1 MRLAQRK
8 SLAMIAGLILICIVL
23 AGGILQAHGAFAG
36 FDHALMY
43 SAGDL
48 RAGTGQSLTPFA
60 ILLSQA
66 TDVSGRFVMLAL
78 LAPFF
83 RRCWRQWLWL
93 AGVTITAML
102 LNMGLKH
109 LFAAQ
114 RPDLIA
120 HLDPTLTYSFP
131 SGHASGNMAFFCAL
145 ALSVGSRWSWIAITP
160 IIFMIGISRVW
171 LGVHWPS
178 DVICGWIE
186 GVAILLVANL
196 WKPAKSQ

>member
-1 MRLAQRK
+1 ML
-8 SLAMIAGLILICIVL
+8 M
-23 AGGILQAHGAFAG
+23 
-36 FDHALMY
+36 HA
-43 SAGDL
+43 AGDA
-48 RAGTGQSLTPFA
+48 RAGVGQSLTPFA

-66 TDVSGRFVMLAL
+66 TGVPGRIVMLAL
-78 LAPFF
+78 LVLLF
-83 RRCWRQWLWL
+83 RRSWQQWLWL

-114 RPDLIA
+114 RPDLIT

-131 SGHASGNMAFFCAL
+131 SGHASGNMAFFGAL
-145 ALSVGSRWSWIAITP
+145 ALLIGTRWGWITAVPLILL
-160 IIFMIGISRVW
+160 IGISRVW

-186 GVAILLVANL
+186 GVAILLMANH
-196 WKPAKSQ
+196 WKPSKSQ

>member
-1 MRLAQRK
+1 MTTAPRRGPFTL
-8 SLAMIAGLILICIVL
+8 GLVL
-23 AGGILQAHGAFAG
+23 LGFVLLCGILQAQDAFAG
-36 FDHALMY
+36 VDHILMRA
-43 SAGDL
+43 AGDA
-48 RAGTGQSLTPFA
+48 RAGVGQSLTPFA

-78 LAPFF
+78 LALLF

-120 HLDPTLTYSFP
+120 HLDPTMTYSFP
-131 SGHASGNMAFFCAL
+131 SGHASGNMAFFGAL
-145 ALSVGSRWSWIAITP
+145 AVLIGTRWGWITAVPLILL
-160 IIFMIGISRVW
+160 IGISRVL

-196 WKPAKSQ
+196 WKPSKSQ